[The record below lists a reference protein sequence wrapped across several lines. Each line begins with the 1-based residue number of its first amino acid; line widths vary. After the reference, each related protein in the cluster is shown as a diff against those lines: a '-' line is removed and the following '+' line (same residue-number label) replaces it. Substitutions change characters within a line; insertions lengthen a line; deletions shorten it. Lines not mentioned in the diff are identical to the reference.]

1 MAYIKFCIIA
11 VETSLKD
18 QSIYVTFNKEIDTDT
33 ISLQNVIL
41 AVNDTVTA
49 PVANFQIIV
58 NDDLKTVKLLL
69 TDTPVVNL
77 PYILVIRDTV
87 KDLEGNNLDKSL
99 FRNVTFKS
107 NVTSDITV
115 NNPANFEIITDQT
128 FSWEETGDNPVNSY
142 RLQVSSDTGFHN
154 VQVDTLIKD
163 KQSIT
168 LGAMLKPGQYFFRIR
183 AEQGEEFGL
192 WSQTRTFLVQ
202 QADEYEEEG
211 INDEQQESSNNEETV
226 VEDLVGD
233 IKDDRIVVEE
243 RPVNGVTPSTS
254 FMFLLSEDISDEGIT
269 VSVIRS
275 DF

>member
-41 AVNDTVTA
+41 AVNDTIAA

-58 NDDLKTVKLLL
+58 GDDLKTVKLLL
-69 TDTPVVNL
+69 TDTPIVNT
-77 PYILVIRDTV
+77 PYVLVIRDTV

-99 FRNVTFKS
+99 FRNVTFAS
-107 NVTSDITV
+107 NVTSDIDV
-115 NNPANFEIITDQT
+115 KSPANFEIITEQT
-128 FSWEETGDNPVNSY
+128 FVWEEKGDSLVNSY

-154 VQVDTLIKD
+154 VQVDTLITD
-163 KQSIT
+163 KRSVT
-168 LGAMLKPGQYFFRIR
+168 LGAMLKAGQYYFRIR
-183 AEQGEEFGL
+183 AEQDEEFGL

-202 QADEYEEEG
+202 QADEYEEETVSDDQQ
-211 INDEQQESSNNEETV
+211 DEENEETV
-226 VEDLVGD
+226 IEDLVRD
-233 IKDDRIVVEE
+233 IKDDRIIIEE
-243 RPVNGVTPSTS
+243 KPANGVTPETS
-254 FMFLLSEDISDEGIT
+254 FMFLLSEDINNEGIT